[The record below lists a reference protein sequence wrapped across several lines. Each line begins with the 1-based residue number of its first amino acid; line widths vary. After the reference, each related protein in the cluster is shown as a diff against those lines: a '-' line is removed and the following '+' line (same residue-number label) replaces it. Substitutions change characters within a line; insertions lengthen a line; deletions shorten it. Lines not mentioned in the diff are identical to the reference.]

1 MYMNEILKYLK
12 RQDSHSSQ
20 LQIKKYQQLILP
32 LYLQETR
39 TTVAG
44 GEWVS
49 ENLLKL
55 CRILSSAAF
64 LLVAVM

>member
-12 RQDSHSSQ
+12 HQDSHSSQ
-20 LQIKKYQQLILP
+20 LQIKEYQHFISP

>member
-1 MYMNEILKYLK
+1 M
-12 RQDSHSSQ
+12 
-20 LQIKKYQQLILP
+20 
-32 LYLQETR
+32 YLQETR

>member
-1 MYMNEILKYLK
+1 MYMNEIFKTSGFSFFSAA
-12 RQDSHSSQ
+12 D
-20 LQIKKYQQLILP
+20 KKYQHFISP

>member
-12 RQDSHSSQ
+12 HQDSHSSQ
-20 LQIKKYQQLILP
+20 LQIKNINT

>member
-1 MYMNEILKYLK
+1 MRYKYSKHPGFLFFSAA
-12 RQDSHSSQ
+12 DE
-20 LQIKKYQQLILP
+20 KYQHFISP
-32 LYLQETR
+32 VYLQETR